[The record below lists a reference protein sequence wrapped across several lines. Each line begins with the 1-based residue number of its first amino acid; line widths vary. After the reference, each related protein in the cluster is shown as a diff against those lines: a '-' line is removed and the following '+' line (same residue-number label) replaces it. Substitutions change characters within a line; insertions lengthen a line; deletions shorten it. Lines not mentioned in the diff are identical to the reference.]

1 MRHPATSTANTTPDD
16 KDREHNMR
24 HPDDE
29 DRRDDAC
36 GRQRRRRACGNL
48 QVVRT
53 KQGGYGTHK
62 PMSAEEVQERK
73 DAT

>member
-1 MRHPATSTANTTPDD
+1 MHVPRTRHATPRPNANYAD
-16 KDREHNMR
+16 KLVITG
-24 HPDDE
+24 
-29 DRRDDAC
+29 RDDAC

-62 PMSAEEVQERK
+62 PMSAEEVQECK